1 MLNAGWKR
9 ITVNMKT
16 KDLVQKIEKLARERM
31 AKESVID
38 IKNLK
43 RSAVKENACI
53 LLIEDDETIRKALTR
68 MLEGEGYRVRGAS
81 DGTQLSEVLD
91 DAPLDLIMMDI
102 GLPWVNGLE
111 LTEMMKAHDQLK
123 RIPLILISGR
133 SSKEDIKKGFA
144 AGCDDY
150 LTKPFDLDKIKKTV
164 STLLQLAK

>member
-1 MLNAGWKR
+1 
-9 ITVNMKT
+9 MKT

>member
-1 MLNAGWKR
+1 
-9 ITVNMKT
+9 
-16 KDLVQKIEKLARERM
+16 M

>member
-1 MLNAGWKR
+1 
-9 ITVNMKT
+9 MKT

-31 AKESVID
+31 AQESVID
-38 IKNLK
+38 IKKLK
-43 RSAVKENACI
+43 RSAVRENSTI

-68 MLEGEGYRVRGAS
+68 MLEGEGYRVRGAA

-91 DAPLDLIMMDI
+91 DTPLDLVMMDI

-111 LTEMMKAHDQLK
+111 LTEMMKAHEQLK
-123 RIPLILISGR
+123 KIPLILISGR

-144 AGCDDY
+144 SGCDDY

-164 STLLQLAK
+164 ATLLQLAK

>member
-1 MLNAGWKR
+1 
-9 ITVNMKT
+9 MKT

-31 AKESVID
+31 TQDQVID

-43 RSAVKENACI
+43 RSSTKESACI

-68 MLEGEGYRVRGAS
+68 MLEGEGYRVRAAV

-111 LTEMMKAHDQLK
+111 LTEMMKSHEQLK

-133 SSKEDIKKGFA
+133 SSKEDIKRGFA

>member
-1 MLNAGWKR
+1 
-9 ITVNMKT
+9 MKT

-31 AKESVID
+31 AQEAVID

-43 RSAVKENACI
+43 RSAVRENSTI

-91 DAPLDLIMMDI
+91 DTPLDLVMMDI

-111 LTEMMKAHDQLK
+111 LTEMMKAHEQLK
-123 RIPLILISGR
+123 KIPLILISGR

-150 LTKPFDLDKIKKTV
+150 LTKPFDLEKIKKTV
-164 STLLQLAK
+164 ATLLQLTR